1 MTTPGLN
8 RILGPLRAVALA
20 QDGHG
25 LTDGELLERYV
36 NRRDEAAF
44 TALVLRHG
52 PMVLGVCRR
61 VLRHEAD
68 AEDAFQAT
76 FLVLVRK
83 AGALRARGLVG
94 NWLYGVAH
102 NTALKAKAMNRK
114 RRTKEL
120 EAGAVP
126 KREAVEQVWEQLQAL
141 LDAELN
147 RLPDEYRAPIVLC
160 ELEGKTIKEAAGH
173 LGWPQGTVATRL
185 FRGRA
190 RLARR
195 LARHGLTLSGGV
207 LAAALSHGSAAVAVP
222 ATLVQATIQSARV
235 FAAGGALST
244 NVVGLADG
252 VVKGMFLTKL
262 KAVTVSLLA
271 VAILGG
277 VGFVSYGAAGAEATA
292 GTDEGRLQAAA
303 PQATQGW
310 TDADV
315 TPPEPRLDDLRRRHE
330 AWLAA
335 RDSLRRDPSVVVYY
349 TFEPEH
355 EQDGTL
361 RNQAGGRTPPTDGAI
376 FGCSWA
382 DGRWPGTRALQFKR
396 IRDRIRLHV
405 PGEFESVTLMAWVRV
420 DALPNENNSL
430 LLADAWP
437 PGAVHWQIGEGGK
450 LVFAVKP
457 PPAPP
462 LERAG
467 LMSKLKA
474 ALGQKPSREAPAKPA
489 PDAKPQPGPAAKP
502 PPGGKSQA
510 GPAEGHFHA
519 PDVFGPKHF
528 GTWVQLAAVFDRD
541 RRQVTHYLD
550 GHPVVRISV
559 PFDVPLRV
567 GDAEIGNWHAAGNP
581 SPAIR
586 YLDGCIDEFLL
597 FSRALDDEE
606 IGRLYTAGRPPL

>member
-44 TALVLRHG
+44 TALVRRHG

-83 AGALRARGLVG
+83 AGCLRDRGLVG

-120 EAGAVP
+120 EAAAMP

-147 RLPDEYRAPIVLC
+147 RLPDQYRAPIVLC
-160 ELEGKTIKEAAGH
+160 ELEGKTIKEAARH

-195 LARHGLTLSGGV
+195 LARHGLAMSPGA
-207 LAAALSHGSAAVAVP
+207 LAAALSNGSAAVAVP
-222 ATLVQATIQSARV
+222 PNLVQATIESARV
-235 FAAGGALST
+235 FAAGGALSSK
-244 NVVGLADG
+244 VVGLTNW
-252 VVKGMFLTKL
+252 VVNGMFLTKL
-262 KAVTVSLLA
+262 KAVTVSLVT
-271 VAILGG
+271 VALLGG
-277 VGFVSYGAAGAEATA
+277 VGLVSYGAAGAGPTGDTEARSRA
-292 GTDEGRLQAAA
+292 TDYQATEGRADTDV
-303 PQATQGW
+303 PQSELG
-310 TDADV
+310 
-315 TPPEPRLDDLRRRHE
+315 LDDIRRRHE
-330 AWLAA
+330 ALLAA
-335 RDSLRRDPSVVVYY
+335 RDALRRDPSLVVYY
-349 TFEPEH
+349 TFEPEQ

-361 RNQAGGRTPPTDGAI
+361 RNQAAGRTPATDGAI

-396 IRDRIRLHV
+396 IRDRVRLHV

-420 DALPNENNSL
+420 DGLPNQNNAL
-430 LLADAWP
+430 LLADGWP

-457 PPAPP
+457 PSAKPHPGPPPPPPAGV
-462 LERAG
+462 LA
-467 LMSKLKA
+467 KLKV
-474 ALGQKPSREAPAKPA
+474 ALVQMPPREAPAKRA
-489 PDAKPQPGPAAKP
+489 PTVKPQVGA
-502 PPGGKSQA
+502 
-510 GPAEGHFHA
+510 AEGQFHA
-519 PDVFGPKHF
+519 PDVFGPERF
-528 GTWVQLAAVFDRD
+528 GTWIQLAAVFDRES
-541 RRQVTHYLD
+541 RQVAHYVD
-550 GHPVVRISV
+550 GRPVVRMSV

-567 GDAEIGNWHAAGNP
+567 GDAEIGNWRPAGNP

-597 FSRALDDEE
+597 FSRALADEE
-606 IGRLYTAGRPPL
+606 IGRLYALGRPPS